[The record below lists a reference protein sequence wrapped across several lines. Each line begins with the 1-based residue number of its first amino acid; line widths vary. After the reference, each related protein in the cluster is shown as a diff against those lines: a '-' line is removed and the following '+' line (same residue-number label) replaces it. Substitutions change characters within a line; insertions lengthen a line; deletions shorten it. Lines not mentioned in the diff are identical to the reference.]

1 MRGNEKVKYGCIILT
16 ICILLGTAFIAAKGI
31 YLAAS
36 DREYQSIEN
45 TTENEKNRFSDSLT
59 YNMTLLNLLGN
70 DFFSKDININKEEI
84 QTDMEAFIH
93 KTGMTLYMVDE
104 YGNGYDY
111 KGEQID
117 FNQYA
122 NVSEMLSKSEGV
134 IQSEKKSDLEGTG
147 VLLYTK
153 VTNDNRQNYLLVG
166 WYSESSLNEVY
177 DKDIHDDWNYIY
189 IVNQYGD
196 IVLPP
201 EASTKPGN
209 LFVFVNDS
217 KSLKASMEKN
227 ELGGKIYLCG
237 SEENVIC
244 FNSFNKIN
252 GWYIVSIVPQKN
264 ITQQADGIIFSI
276 FVLCG
281 CFCIS
286 LIIVIYYIIKSIKN
300 NAVLIIKNESNA
312 CRSRFWSQMS
322 HEIRTPMNAIVGLAE
337 IAKYSIDDREKLEE
351 CLFNIVNTSEYLLD
365 VVNDILDVSK
375 IECNKIELNI
385 EPFKIS
391 EIIDTVK
398 TISSSNIRMKNIKMS
413 IIKSGNMDQIVCGD
427 HHRLKQI
434 LVNLIANAAKFT
446 DTNGKIRFRIKT
458 ETLSDNKVKYL
469 FEVTDSG
476 IGIKKEN
483 LEKIFE
489 PFEQGDNNVSSIYGG
504 SGLGLT
510 ICKGYLKLMDGKITV
525 DSEYGKR
532 TSFYVEVD
540 FSLANEVEKQIY
552 TDRIKSA
559 QSNSNVSITSMTSI
573 APVDNSTSDNKKTIL
588 LADDNA
594 MNLEVMTTM
603 LEFYGYKVVTAHNGQ
618 EAIDI
623 FDNSSMFQFDAILM
637 DVQMPIKNGLEA
649 SVEIRSLNR
658 MDASKV
664 KIIALTANAFK
675 EDRLLAERAGM
686 NMHISKP
693 IKMNVL
699 KDKLDELFS
708 EK

>member
-1 MRGNEKVKYGCIILT
+1 MWGKKRVKYGFIIV
-16 ICILLGTAFIAAKGI
+16 IISILLGTAFFAANGI
-31 YLAAS
+31 YLSTS

-45 TTENEKNRFSDSLT
+45 MNQYAKKQFSNTLI

-70 DFFSKDININKEEI
+70 DYISKDVNLDNKKI
-84 QTDMEAFIH
+84 QTEMGTFIH
-93 KTGMTLYMVDE
+93 ETGMTLYMVDE
-104 YGNGYDY
+104 YGIGYDY
-111 KGEQID
+111 KGELID
-117 FNQYA
+117 FNHYV
-122 NVSEMLSKSEGV
+122 NVGELFSKREGV
-134 IQSEKKSDLEGTG
+134 IQAENNSDLGGAG
-147 VLLYTK
+147 VYLYTK
-153 VTNDNRQNYLLVG
+153 ITNDNSQNYLLIG
-166 WYSESSLNEVY
+166 WYSEDNLNDVY
-177 DKDIHDDWNYIY
+177 DIDIHDDWNYSY
-189 IVNQYGD
+189 IVDQDGD
-196 IVLPP
+196 LVLPLEEP
-201 EASTKPGN
+201 SEYVN
-209 LFVFVNDS
+209 LFDFVNDN
-217 KSLKASMEKN
+217 KGLKDSMEKG
-227 ELGGKIYLCG
+227 ESGSKIYLCG

-244 FNSFNKIN
+244 FNQLNKIN
-252 GWYIVSIVPQKN
+252 GWYIVSIVPQKYIN
-264 ITQQADGIIFSI
+264 QKANCIIFKI
-276 FVLCG
+276 FILCG
-281 CFCIS
+281 CFCICM
-286 LIIVIYYIIKSIKN
+286 IIVIYYIIKIIKN
-300 NAVLIIKNESNA
+300 NTVLIIKNEANA

-337 IAKYSIDDREKLEE
+337 IAKYSIDDRDKLEE
-351 CLFNIVNTSEYLLD
+351 CLFNIENTSEYLLA

-375 IECNKIELNI
+375 IESNKIELNI

-391 EIIDTVK
+391 EVIDTVK
-398 TISSSNIRMKNIKMS
+398 TVISSNINLKQIKMS

-427 HHRLKQI
+427 QKRLKQI

-446 DTNGKIRFRIKT
+446 EINGKIRFRIKT

-559 QSNSNVSITSMTSI
+559 QSNSNVSIISMTPI

-675 EDRLLAERAGM
+675 EDRLLAEKAGM

-708 EK
+708 EN